1 MTEQQLKMA
10 KVLDEEEGAAG
21 KLVLLD
27 MRSVG
32 VVNVFPQFAVY
43 ELRNDTHYFV
53 AGSNDEQSAG
63 EAFQKAVERRKRRVI
78 HK

>member
-10 KVLDEEEGAAG
+10 KVLDEEEGASG

-32 VVNVFPQFAVY
+32 VVNVFPQFSVY

-53 AGSNDEQSAG
+53 AGSNDEHSAG

>member
-10 KVLDEEEGAAG
+10 KVLDEAELPNGQ
-21 KLVLLD
+21 LVLLD
-27 MRSVG
+27 MRTVG

-53 AGSNDEQSAG
+53 AGSNDDRSG
-63 EAFQKAVERRKRRVI
+63 WEAFEKAKARRRAHQR
-78 HK
+78 H